1 MADVNI
7 QKACEVFNALTS
19 ILDSIDWKYEKVE
32 DKLLIKS
39 GYQGDDLP
47 IRFGIEILPQNQ
59 VIRLVSYFPF
69 DMPEDKRVEAAV
81 AVCAVNN
88 KLIDGCFDLDLSD
101 GSLSFRMTDSYS
113 DGMPTKDFVE
123 YVLACSLSTIDDYND
138 KFFMLAKGMMNAT
151 DFLA

>member
-47 IRFGIEILPQNQ
+47 IRFGIEVLPQNQ

-138 KFFMLAKGMMNAT
+138 KFFMLTKGMMNAT